1 MNIEVNVENIRN
13 FILSNIKALP
23 FELLEAAAA

>member
-1 MNIEVNVENIRN
+1 VNVENIRN